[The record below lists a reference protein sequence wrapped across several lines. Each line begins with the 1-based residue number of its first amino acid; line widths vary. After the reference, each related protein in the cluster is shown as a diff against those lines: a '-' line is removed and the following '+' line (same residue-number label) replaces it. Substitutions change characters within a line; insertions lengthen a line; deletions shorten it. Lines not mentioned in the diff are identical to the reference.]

1 MTNNID
7 GEKKKKVLIEQ
18 AEHNKKKRRKSAV
31 LHLQNPLRLS
41 QTAKSAKK
49 AESCSTQK
57 SQTAAA

>member
-7 GEKKKKVLIEQ
+7 GE
-18 AEHNKKKRRKSAV
+18 KKKRRKSAV